1 MRNKKI
7 KQEIAAKR
15 EEAEQAVI
23 KARIG
28 FMGVLGLQRFANEI
42 AEGHRKLQKDNNF
55 GYRVFGVE
63 K

>member
-1 MRNKKI
+1 MRNKKM
-7 KQEIAAKR
+7 KQELAAKR

-23 KARIG
+23 KARVG
-28 FMGVLGLQRFANEI
+28 FMGVLSLQRFANDI

-55 GYRVFGVE
+55 GYRIFGVE